1 MDVWDEDLS
10 NEEYESKMKKLEIDS
25 IERKI
30 ATIGFNEGME
40 DVPTDEERQKGFEQ
54 GFLVGSTQNFH
65 YGEILGEIE

>member
-30 ATIGFNEGME
+30 ATI
-40 DVPTDEERQKGFEQ
+40 
-54 GFLVGSTQNFH
+54 
-65 YGEILGEIE
+65 EIE